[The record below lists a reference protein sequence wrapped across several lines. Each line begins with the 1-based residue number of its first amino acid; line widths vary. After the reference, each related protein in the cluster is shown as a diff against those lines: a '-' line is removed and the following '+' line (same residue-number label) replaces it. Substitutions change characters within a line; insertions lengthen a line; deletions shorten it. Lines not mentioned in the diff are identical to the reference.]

1 MTTVDRH
8 IESESESGL
17 RLGEGD
23 RVVALTGA
31 RGMLGAA
38 LIRELEA
45 DRRYSKVVAFDL
57 QKPDIAL
64 HKTVF
69 HKIDLTL
76 PGVDAE
82 MARVLRAEQVDT
94 FVHLAFLSNFTH
106 RTSWA
111 HELESIGTLHVLNAC
126 TESRTRKVV
135 LWSQSLCYGANP
147 GNPAYLRE
155 DHDLVGAAEPNDT
168 FFSDKID
175 AERQVRQFAEEHPDR
190 RVTVLRM
197 APILERGASNFISRM
212 LSSRTIP
219 VLLGHDP
226 LLQFLHRDDA
236 DRALKLVV
244 DDDHSGVFNIAADG
258 VLPLRTVTGLLGRL
272 PLPLPLPLARRVAGV
287 LWMGQVID
295 VPPSFLDYFRY
306 PCVMDTQ
313 KAQQKLRFFAEH
325 DIHEI
330 LAEMAGRAEAD
341 QRVA

>member
-1 MTTVDRH
+1 VTTIDDQKR
-8 IESESESGL
+8 SDS
-17 RLGEGD
+17 RLARGEGE

-31 RGMLGAA
+31 RGMLGSA
-38 LIRELEA
+38 LIRGLEK
-45 DRRYSKVVAFDL
+45 DLRYSKVVAFDL
-57 QKPDIAL
+57 QKPDFPL
-64 HKTVF
+64 EKTVF

-82 MARVLRAEQVDT
+82 MAGVVRAEQVDT

-126 TESRTRKVV
+126 TESRIRKVV
-135 LWSQSLCYGANP
+135 LWSQSLCYGASP
-147 GNPAYLRE
+147 DNPAYLRE
-155 DHDLVGAAEPNDT
+155 GHELVGAARANDS

-175 AERQVRQFAEEHPDR
+175 AERQVRDFAEEHADR

-197 APILERGASNFISRM
+197 APILDQGASNFISRM

-236 DRALKLVV
+236 NRALKLVV
-244 DDDHSGVFNIAADG
+244 DEDHAGVFNIAADG
-258 VLPLRTVTGLLGRL
+258 VLPLRTITGLLGRL

-295 VPPSFLDYFRY
+295 VPPSFLDYLRY
-306 PCVMDTQ
+306 PCVMDTE
-313 KAQQKLRFFAEH
+313 KAQQEMRFFAEH

-341 QRVA
+341 RRVA

>member
-1 MTTVDRH
+1 
-8 IESESESGL
+8 
-17 RLGEGD
+17 
-23 RVVALTGA
+23 
-31 RGMLGAA
+31 MLGSA
-38 LIRELEA
+38 LIRALEA
-45 DRRYSKVVAFDL
+45 DRRYGKVVAFDL
-57 QKPDIAL
+57 QKPDFESR
-64 HKTVF
+64 KTLF

-82 MARVLRAEQVDT
+82 MAGVLRTEGVDT

-126 TESRTRKVV
+126 TESRTLKVV
-135 LWSQSLCYGANP
+135 LWSQSLCYGAKP
-147 GNPAYLRE
+147 DNPAYLRE
-155 DHDLVGAAEPNDT
+155 GRELVGAARPNDT

-175 AERQVRQFAEEHPDR
+175 AERQVRQFAEEHADR

-219 VLLGHDP
+219 VLLGYDP

-236 DRALKLVV
+236 NRALKMVV
-244 DDDHSGVFNIAADG
+244 DEDHAGVFNIAADG
-258 VLPLRTVTGLLGRL
+258 VLPLRTITGLLGRV

-295 VPPSFLDYFRY
+295 VPPSFLDYWRY
-306 PCVMDTQ
+306 PCVMDTEKARQ
-313 KAQQKLRFFAEH
+313 KMRFFAEH

-330 LAEMAGRAEAD
+330 LAEMAGRTEAD
-341 QRVA
+341 RRVA

>member
-1 MTTVDRH
+1 
-8 IESESESGL
+8 
-17 RLGEGD
+17 
-23 RVVALTGA
+23 
-31 RGMLGAA
+31 MLGSA
-38 LIRELEA
+38 LIRALEK
-45 DRRYSKVVAFDL
+45 DRRFSKVVAFDL
-57 QKPDIAL
+57 RKPEMNL
-64 HKTVF
+64 EKTLF
-69 HKIDLTL
+69 HKVDLTL
-76 PGVDAE
+76 PGVDAD
-82 MARVLRAEQVDT
+82 MASVLRAEQVDT

-147 GNPAYLRE
+147 NNPAYLRE
-155 DHDLVGAAEPNDT
+155 DHALVGAARPNDT

-175 AERQVRQFAEEHPDR
+175 AERQVRQFAEEHPER
-190 RVTVLRM
+190 AVTVLRM
-197 APILERGASNFISRM
+197 APILERGASNFISQM

-219 VLLGHDP
+219 VLMGHDP

-236 DRALKLVV
+236 NRALKLVV
-244 DDDHSGVFNIAADG
+244 DEDHPGVFNIAADG
-258 VLPLRTVTGLLGRL
+258 VLPLRTITGLLGRL

-295 VPPSFLDYFRY
+295 VPPSFLDYLRY
-306 PCVMDTQ
+306 PCVMDTE
-313 KAQQKLRFFAEH
+313 KSRQKLRFFAEH

-330 LAEMAGRAEAD
+330 LADMAGRVEAD

>member
-1 MTTVDRH
+1 MTTADRH
-8 IESESESGL
+8 SDSDSRPGQGD
-17 RLGEGD
+17 GE
-23 RVVALTGA
+23 RVVAISGA
-31 RGMLGAA
+31 RGMLGSA
-38 LIRELEA
+38 LIRALEE
-45 DRRYSKVVAFDL
+45 DRRYTKVVAFDL
-57 QKPDIAL
+57 QKPDFAL
-64 HKTVF
+64 QKTVF

-147 GNPAYLRE
+147 DNPAYLRE
-155 DHDLVGAAEPNDT
+155 GHELVGAAGPNDT
-168 FFSDKID
+168 YISDKID
-175 AERQVRQFAEEHPDR
+175 AERQVRQFAKEHPDR

-197 APILERGASNFISRM
+197 APILDRDASNFISNM
-212 LSSRTIP
+212 LSNRTIP

-236 DRALKLVV
+236 DRALKMVV
-244 DDDHSGVFNIAADG
+244 DEDHAGVFNIAADG
-258 VLPLRTVTGLLGRL
+258 VLPLRTITGLLGRV
-272 PLPLPLPLARRVAGV
+272 PLPLPLALARRVAGV

-295 VPPSFLDYFRY
+295 VPPSFLDYLRY

-313 KAQQKLRFFAEH
+313 KAQQKLRFFAER

-330 LAEMAGRAEAD
+330 VAEMAGRIEAD
-341 QRVA
+341 RRVA

>member
-1 MTTVDRH
+1 MTTVERH
-8 IESESESGL
+8 FGSESPPT
-17 RLGEGD
+17 RGEGE

-31 RGMLGAA
+31 RGMLGSA
-38 LIRELEA
+38 LIRALEA
-45 DRRYSKVVAFDL
+45 DRRYTKVVAFDL
-57 QKPDIAL
+57 QKPDFAL
-64 HKTVF
+64 DKTLF

-82 MARVLRAEQVDT
+82 MAGVLRAEQVDT

-147 GNPAYLRE
+147 DNPAYLRE
-155 DHDLVGAAEPNDT
+155 DHELVGAAGPNDT

-175 AERQVRQFAEEHPDR
+175 AERQVRLFGEEHPDR
-190 RVTVLRM
+190 KVTVLRM
-197 APILERGASNFISRM
+197 APILERGASNFISQM

-226 LLQFLHRDDA
+226 LLQFLHRQDA
-236 DRALKLVV
+236 NRALKIVV
-244 DDDHSGVFNIAADG
+244 DEDHAGVFNIAADG
-258 VLPLRTVTGLLGRL
+258 VLPLRTITGLLGRV
-272 PLPLPLPLARRVAGV
+272 PLPLPLSLARRVAGI

-295 VPPSFLDYFRY
+295 VPPSFLDYLRY
-306 PCVMDTQ
+306 PCVMDTE
-313 KAQQKLRFFAEH
+313 KARQELRFFAEH

-330 LAEMAGRAEAD
+330 LAEMAGRVEAD
-341 QRVA
+341 QQVA